1 MLKDLTEEQL
11 ISYVQE
17 PRPIEIPMSKSM
29 DRMGGYGLSSRQQA
43 ERGILP
49 LTEAEKLAKETIV
62 PSYMILGEIERRK
75 ANETKAQAQ
84 EADKP
89 PIAEQIVQEAMASKG
104 IATGMP
110 QGMPQG
116 VQQAMPPAMPQE
128 IITDTIAETGIAAN
142 DPQNIGMAQGGIVGY
157 KMGGGVGDYL
167 PYYDLATEID
177 GVNRKDA
184 FNNPELT
191 KKFIA
196 ADSRMVPFDQGFNI
210 IDTYTEQTGSGI
222 QAARDQILSDAGMF
236 SNPAIGGGITQY
248 RRNNYSPGATFQRQ
262 AEEDEGLGDKQVIFS
277 DNFTGGFNINAPGD
291 SPEVT
296 PDSIED
302 IRKFYAD
309 IDESVNTADEDFILR
324 DEVLTPA
331 GKAQKKE
338 EEERKKLKKQ
348 ELYDAKRKIEEYD
361 QEEIDKVA
369 KGMNMTKEQVDAD
382 LAASATEDDYKAAE
396 TTLSRRNVL
405 DKIKEYGD
413 FDPEHMSKV
422 FGAPDTLTAEEYKER
437 IEDQRKTFGLDR
449 TDIESRRASL
459 QAMQQAA
466 NDKRRRINAPL
477 AALKGFLALASSDN
491 PNFVQAAS
499 DSALGAVTAF
509 MEGDA
514 QIQLADLQMEQN
526 ALSYAEG
533 DYNRLEKDY
542 EKYEEY
548 KKAREKQYIDLLKD
562 YYAGLKA
569 AAGEGSTLVADA
581 QETMI
586 KLLNSEEGLDL
597 QSFFGKDY
605 VAKGIY
611 KAKLLAHIIGQ
622 RLGAID
628 ITEPYPEPMGGGTG
642 PQQVQRARRKK
653 FETYINPAE
662 AKKYNMPPGKYTRD
676 ENGKPVLIDENLE
689 LDVN

>member
-1 MLKDLTEEQL
+1 MLKGLSEEQL

-17 PRPIEIPMSKSM
+17 PRPMDRPM
-29 DRMGGYGLSSRQQA
+29 DRMGGYGRSSRQQA
-43 ERGILP
+43 MRGILP
-49 LTEAEKLAKETIV
+49 QTEAEKLATSNIV
-62 PSYMILGEIERRK
+62 PTYMVLGEIERRK
-75 ANETKAQAQ
+75 ANEAKAQAQ

-89 PIAEQIVQEAMASKG
+89 PIAEQIVQEAMASTG

-110 QGMPQG
+110 QGVQQGMPQG

-157 KMGGGVGDYL
+157 AGGGGVGDYL
-167 PYYDLATEID
+167 PYYDLGNKDLNIVEDDIRID
-177 GVNRKDA
+177 R
-184 FNNPELT
+184 L
-191 KKFIA
+191 A
-196 ADSRMVPFDQGFNI
+196 ADGLLDRRFFDKTYNERIGG
-210 IDTYTEQTGSGI
+210 DTGI
-222 QAARDQILSDAGMF
+222 QDARDQILSDAGI
-236 SNPAIGGGITQY
+236 AQY
-248 RRNNYSPGATFQRQ
+248 QGLESSPGATFQEKI
-262 AEEDEGLGDKQVIFS
+262 ATDKGLGNVQAIFP
-277 DNFTGGFNINAPGD
+277 DNLRGGYNISAKDED
-291 SPEVT
+291 SSEVT

-309 IDESVNTADEDFILR
+309 IDESVAPFVGPTTSENPADEDFILR

-331 GKAQKKE
+331 GKVQKE
-338 EEERKKLKKQ
+338 EEKNRASRTAIETKLAETDSLRAEKARVDEQ
-348 ELYDAKRKIEEYD
+348 MQRGLSYDNY
-361 QEEIDKVA
+361 
-369 KGMNMTKEQVDAD
+369 M
-382 LAASATEDDYKAAE
+382 ASLGPATEDDYKAAE
-396 TTLSRRNVL
+396 TALSRRNVL

-422 FGAPDTLTAEEYKER
+422 FGAPDSLTAEEYKER

-491 PNFVQAAS
+491 TNFVQAAS

-533 DYNRLEKDY
+533 DYNTLEKDY
-542 EKYEEY
+542 EKYEGY
-548 KKAREKQYIDLLKD
+548 KKVREKQYIDLLKD

-569 AAGEGSTLVADA
+569 AAGKNDTLVDDA
-581 QETMI
+581 LKRRAEYLANNKDINLT
-586 KLLNSEEGLDL
+586 
-597 QSFFGKDY
+597 SFFNENY
-605 VAKGIY
+605 IAKGVY
-611 KAKLLAHIIGQ
+611 EANLFNHFYSMLA
-622 RLGAID
+622 GAIPKD
-628 ITEPYPEPMGGGTG
+628 TPVPQPMGGGTG
-642 PQQVQRARRKK
+642 QGQVQKARRKE

-662 AKKYNMPPGKYTRD
+662 AKKYNIPSGNYTRD
-676 ENGKPVLIDENLE
+676 ENGRPVLIDEDLE
-689 LDVN
+689 NVVN

>member
-1 MLKDLTEEQL
+1 
-11 ISYVQE
+11 
-17 PRPIEIPMSKSM
+17 
-29 DRMGGYGLSSRQQA
+29 
-43 ERGILP
+43 
-49 LTEAEKLAKETIV
+49 
-62 PSYMILGEIERRK
+62 
-75 ANETKAQAQ
+75 
-84 EADKP
+84 
-89 PIAEQIVQEAMASKG
+89 
-104 IATGMP
+104 
-110 QGMPQG
+110 
-116 VQQAMPPAMPQE
+116 
-128 IITDTIAETGIAAN
+128 
-142 DPQNIGMAQGGIVGY
+142 
-157 KMGGGVGDYL
+157 
-167 PYYDLATEID
+167 
-177 GVNRKDA
+177 
-184 FNNPELT
+184 
-191 KKFIA
+191 
-196 ADSRMVPFDQGFNI
+196 MV
-210 IDTYTEQTGSGI
+210 
-222 QAARDQILSDAGMF
+222 

-248 RRNNYSPGATFQRQ
+248 RRNDYSPGAAFQRQ
-262 AEEDEGLGDKQVIFS
+262 AEADKGLGDKQVIFS

-302 IRKFYAD
+302 IKQFYAD
-309 IDESVNTADEDFILR
+309 IDESVAPFVGPTTSENPADEDFILR

-331 GKAQKKE
+331 GKAQEKE
-338 EEERKKLKKQ
+338 EENRASRTAIETKLAEADSLRAEK
-348 ELYDAKRKIEEYD
+348 AR
-361 QEEIDKVA
+361 V

-382 LAASATEDDYKAAE
+382 LEASATEDDYKAAE
-396 TTLSRRNVL
+396 TALSRRNVL

-413 FDPEHMSKV
+413 FDPEQMSKV

-542 EKYEEY
+542 EKYEGY
-548 KKAREKQYIDLLKD
+548 KKVREEQYIALLKD

-586 KLLNSEEGLDL
+586 QLLNSEEGLDL

-622 RLGAID
+622 RLGAIPID
-628 ITEPYPEPMGGGTG
+628 EPYPEPMGGGTG

-653 FETYINPAE
+653 FEVNIGPDD
-662 AKKYNMPPGKYTRD
+662 AKAYSKKAGRKIEPGKYTKD
-676 ENGKPVLIDENLE
+676 ENGKLVLIDENLE
-689 LDVN
+689 LED